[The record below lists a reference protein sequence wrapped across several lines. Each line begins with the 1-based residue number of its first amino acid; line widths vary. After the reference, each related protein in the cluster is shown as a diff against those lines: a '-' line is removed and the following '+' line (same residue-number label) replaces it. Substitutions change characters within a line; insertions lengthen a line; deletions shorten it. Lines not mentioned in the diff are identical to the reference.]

1 MKRPPSTYEDRLRS
15 LKRRQ
20 TWAGSL
26 LFTGLVLLTACFVA
40 FLRYFPATTGYTSPE
55 SGFAGMVIYPLVL
68 IGGPTALLGAVMM
81 LSGLIWYGVLSNR
94 RAKLP

>member
-1 MKRPPSTYEDRLRS
+1 MKRPPSTYEDRIRS
-15 LKRRQ
+15 WKRRQ
-20 TWAGSL
+20 AWAGSL

-40 FLRYFPATTGYTSPE
+40 FVRYFPFTSGTGPD
-55 SGFAGMVIYPLVL
+55 SGWAGMAIVPLL
-68 IGGPTALLGAVMM
+68 LFGGPTAVLGALLM

>member
-1 MKRPPSTYEDRLRS
+1 MKRPPSTYEDRIRS

-20 TWAGSL
+20 AWAGSL
-26 LFTGLVLLTACFVA
+26 FFTGLALLTACFVA
-40 FLRYFPATTGYTSPE
+40 FVRYFPATTGYTSPE

-68 IGGPTALLGAVMM
+68 IGGPTALLGALLM
-81 LSGLIWYGVLSNR
+81 LSGLIWHCVLSDR